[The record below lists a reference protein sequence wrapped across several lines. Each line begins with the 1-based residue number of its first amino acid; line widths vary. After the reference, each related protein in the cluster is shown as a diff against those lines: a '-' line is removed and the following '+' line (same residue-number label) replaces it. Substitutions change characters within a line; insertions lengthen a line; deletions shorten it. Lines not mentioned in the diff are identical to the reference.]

1 MAPRK
6 TAKITAVASPRT
18 TRICAIANNKGG
30 VGKTTTAFN
39 LAGSLVLYGKKVLVL
54 DLDPQCN
61 ASIAFNVIVDSGAPG
76 VRHLLT
82 EGKFNFTQ
90 CLYPR
95 GPQCDFVPAD
105 PDLTKL
111 QSELSLDVKGR
122 FRLRDHLQGIVGN
135 YDFVLLDCP
144 PDLGILTLSALIAAT
159 EVIIPVDIGFLGIV
173 GLARMSSFIND
184 VRETYNPALKVVGVL
199 VTKYDT
205 RTTLSENA
213 IAQIR
218 SEKLPLFDTRI
229 RICVDII
236 RSQIARWPVSLYAE
250 NSNGAVDYNSLAEE
264 LLAQEA
270 SEASSRRVIPL
281 KERRKKVSMLKDE
294 TLWQDQTSGD

>member
-1 MAPRK
+1 
-6 TAKITAVASPRT
+6 
-18 TRICAIANNKGG
+18 
-30 VGKTTTAFN
+30 
-39 LAGSLVLYGKKVLVL
+39 
-54 DLDPQCN
+54 
-61 ASIAFNVIVDSGAPG
+61 
-76 VRHLLT
+76 
-82 EGKFNFTQ
+82 
-90 CLYPR
+90 
-95 GPQCDFVPAD
+95 VPAD

-184 VRETYNPALKVVGVL
+184 VRETYNPTLKVVGVL

-281 KERRKKVSMLKDE
+281 KERRKKVLMLKDE

>member
-1 MAPRK
+1 
-6 TAKITAVASPRT
+6 
-18 TRICAIANNKGG
+18 
-30 VGKTTTAFN
+30 
-39 LAGSLVLYGKKVLVL
+39 
-54 DLDPQCN
+54 
-61 ASIAFNVIVDSGAPG
+61 
-76 VRHLLT
+76 
-82 EGKFNFTQ
+82 
-90 CLYPR
+90 
-95 GPQCDFVPAD
+95 
-105 PDLTKL
+105 
-111 QSELSLDVKGR
+111 
-122 FRLRDHLQGIVGN
+122 
-135 YDFVLLDCP
+135 
-144 PDLGILTLSALIAAT
+144 
-159 EVIIPVDIGFLGIV
+159 
-173 GLARMSSFIND
+173 MSSFIND
-184 VRETYNPALKVVGVL
+184 VRETYNPTLKVVGVL

>member
-1 MAPRK
+1 MQP
-6 TAKITAVASPRT
+6 
-18 TRICAIANNKGG
+18 
-30 VGKTTTAFN
+30 
-39 LAGSLVLYGKKVLVL
+39 
-54 DLDPQCN
+54 
-61 ASIAFNVIVDSGAPG
+61 
-76 VRHLLT
+76 
-82 EGKFNFTQ
+82 
-90 CLYPR
+90 
-95 GPQCDFVPAD
+95 
-105 PDLTKL
+105 
-111 QSELSLDVKGR
+111 
-122 FRLRDHLQGIVGN
+122 
-135 YDFVLLDCP
+135 
-144 PDLGILTLSALIAAT
+144 
-159 EVIIPVDIGFLGIV
+159 
-173 GLARMSSFIND
+173 
-184 VRETYNPALKVVGVL
+184 
-199 VTKYDT
+199 